1 MHDANCTCVCGA
13 NPGCVLNASRMCV
26 LSVRRCVYVLNV
38 LSATHANG
46 ERAYHNRGVNTH
58 MVGQHNHTTVSALR
72 GMHTTVTHFG
82 PKLVPSRLSA

>member
-1 MHDANCTCVCGA
+1 MCLVADDTHVYV
-13 NPGCVLNASRMCV
+13 CVLDG
-26 LSVRRCVYVLNV
+26 RRCVHVLNV

-82 PKLVPSRLSA
+82 LKLVPSRLSA